1 MKLKNNENEEQ
12 KAYICASY
20 ITLNVTIMKQN
31 RCIWI
36 ISKPLTSRIFRLCM
50 SIYSLWVSI
59 IELNKSIA
67 YLNRIGQFYTN
78 IHHYETKK

>member
-50 SIYSLWVSI
+50 SIYSL
-59 IELNKSIA
+59 
-67 YLNRIGQFYTN
+67 
-78 IHHYETKK
+78 